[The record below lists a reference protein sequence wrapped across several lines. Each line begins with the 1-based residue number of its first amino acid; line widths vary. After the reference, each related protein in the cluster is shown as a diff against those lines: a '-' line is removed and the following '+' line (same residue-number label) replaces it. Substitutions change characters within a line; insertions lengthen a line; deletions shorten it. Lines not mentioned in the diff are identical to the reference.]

1 LVYVTQKET
10 APESPKTPSA
20 NSTTYLRTKFY
31 RMDVLIRK
39 AEPRDVSNLLTLIR
53 ELALYEKAP
62 QEVTNTEEAMLRDG
76 FGPDPVFHC
85 KVAEWNGTLVG
96 MYIWY
101 VRYSTWKGKGLYLE
115 DIIVTEPMRGKGI
128 GKQLFDACMQDAAE
142 MQANFMIW
150 QVLDWNEPAIKFY
163 EKYGATF
170 DGEWLNV
177 KLKPEQFSAPKEKE
191 GNA

>member
-1 LVYVTQKET
+1 MDAHIRET
-10 APESPKTPSA
+10 HPEDIPHILA
-20 NSTTYLRTKFY
+20 
-31 RMDVLIRK
+31 
-39 AEPRDVSNLLTLIR
+39 LIR

-62 QEVTNTEEAMLRDG
+62 QEVTNTEEAILRDG
-76 FGPDPVFHC
+76 FGPEPAFRC
-85 KVAEWNGTLVG
+85 KVAEADGQIVG

-101 VRYSTWKGKGLYLE
+101 IRYSTWKGKGLYLE

-128 GKQLFDACMQDAAE
+128 GKKLFEACMQDASD

-163 EKYGATF
+163 QTYGASF

-177 KLKPEQFSAPKEKE
+177 KLMPPQFTTPKK
-191 GNA
+191 

>member
-1 LVYVTQKET
+1 MDAHIRE
-10 APESPKTPSA
+10 ARPEDIPHILA
-20 NSTTYLRTKFY
+20 
-31 RMDVLIRK
+31 
-39 AEPRDVSNLLTLIR
+39 LIR

-62 QEVTNTEEAMLRDG
+62 QEVTNTEEAILRDG
-76 FGPDPVFHC
+76 FGPEPAFHC
-85 KVAEWNGTLVG
+85 KVAEADGQIVG

-128 GKQLFDACMQDAAE
+128 GKKLFEACMQDAAD

-163 EKYGATF
+163 QTYGASF
-170 DGEWLNV
+170 DGEWINV
-177 KLKPEQFSAPKEKE
+177 KLMPPQFTSPKK
-191 GNA
+191 

>member
-1 LVYVTQKET
+1 MDAYIRE
-10 APESPKTPSA
+10 ARPEDITHILA
-20 NSTTYLRTKFY
+20 
-31 RMDVLIRK
+31 
-39 AEPRDVSNLLTLIR
+39 LIR

-62 QEVTNTEEAMLRDG
+62 QEVTNTEEAILRDG
-76 FGPDPVFHC
+76 FGPEPAFQC
-85 KVAEWNGTLVG
+85 KVAVADGQIVG

-128 GKQLFDACMQDAAE
+128 GKKLFEACMQDAAD

-163 EKYGATF
+163 QTYGASF
-170 DGEWLNV
+170 DGEWINV
-177 KLKPEQFSAPKEKE
+177 KLMPPQFTTSKK
-191 GNA
+191 

>member
-1 LVYVTQKET
+1 MDAYIRE
-10 APESPKTPSA
+10 ARPEDIPHILA
-20 NSTTYLRTKFY
+20 
-31 RMDVLIRK
+31 
-39 AEPRDVSNLLTLIR
+39 LIR

-62 QEVTNTEEAMLRDG
+62 QEVTNTEEAILRDG
-76 FGPDPVFHC
+76 FGPEPAFRC
-85 KVAEWNGTLVG
+85 KVAVADGQIVG

-101 VRYSTWKGKGLYLE
+101 IRYSTWKGKGLYLE

-128 GKQLFDACMQDAAE
+128 GKKLFEACMQDAAD

-163 EKYGATF
+163 QTYGASF

-177 KLKPEQFSAPKEKE
+177 KLMPPQFTTSKE
-191 GNA
+191 